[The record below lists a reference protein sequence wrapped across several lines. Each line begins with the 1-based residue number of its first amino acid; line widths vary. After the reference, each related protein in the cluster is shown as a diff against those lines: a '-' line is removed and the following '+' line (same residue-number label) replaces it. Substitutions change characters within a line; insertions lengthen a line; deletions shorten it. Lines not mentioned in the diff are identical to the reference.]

1 MFTHPRRRGFT
12 LVELLV
18 VIAIIAIL
26 IGLLLPAINAAREA
40 GRRANCVNNLKQI
53 GLGLLNFANAS
64 GRFPGAGKWD
74 SRVSKVQG
82 WSFLEKILPYIEYG
96 TLYNGL
102 DQSPA
107 TDPSLLDM
115 NSTSDKNTVA
125 LNTRIKEFI
134 CPSNPNQPYQKPNN
148 TPPQGALTNYKAM
161 SATYA
166 LSLNCLKQGSS
177 APYGGDP
184 SLHPDGALFP
194 GEGTRIADLVD
205 GTSHT
210 ILCLETMDNTNSRWA
225 VGTEVSLCG
234 MSSVDL
240 GTVIQPTN
248 PPATYWAPQG
258 FDGTWGESGSLG
270 TKKTYLAYD
279 FSPSGTEKGKYESPD
294 TMICP
299 LPPAYGPSSSH
310 PAVTNHLFGD
320 GSVQTLSKKIDIAA
334 YFFMITKNNG
344 DPFHMD

>member
-1 MFTHPRRRGFT
+1 MFTHRIRRGFT

-64 GRFPGAGKWD
+64 GRFPGTAKWQNNQA
-74 SRVSKVQG
+74 KG

-102 DQSPA
+102 DQNPGTEPGSM
-107 TDPSLLDM
+107 DM
-115 NSTSDKNTVA
+115 SSTSDKNVVA

-134 CPSNPNQPYQKPNN
+134 CPSNPNNPYQKPNS

-161 SATYA
+161 GATYA
-166 LSLNCLKQGSS
+166 ASLSCLKTGT
-177 APYGGDP
+177 APYGGTDAA
-184 SLHPDGALFP
+184 SIHPDGALFP

-210 ILCLETMDNTNSRWA
+210 ILCVETIDNSCSRWA
-225 VGTEVSLCG
+225 VGTEVVLCG
-234 MSSVDL
+234 MESTVI
-240 GTVIQPTN
+240 GTVAQPTS
-248 PPATYWAPQG
+248 PPASYWAPAG
-258 FDGTWGESGSLG
+258 FDGTWGENGTLGS
-270 TKKTYLAYD
+270 KKTYLAYD
-279 FSPSGTEKGKYESPD
+279 FSPSGSEKGKYEAVD
-294 TMICP
+294 TTICP

-310 PAVTNHLFGD
+310 PAVANHLFGD